1 MVVCEA
7 QKICNRFE
15 SSLLRPL
22 YWRGGS
28 LLEAARMFL
37 QETGFVCR
45 IRSFEY
51 VRVSVCVSVC
61 VCVSRLT
68 GVRPRLIIV
77 LDEKVT
83 GL

>member
-51 VRVSVCVSVC
+51 VRVSVCVS
-61 VCVSRLT
+61 RLT

>member
-51 VRVSVCVSVC
+51 VRVSVCV
-61 VCVSRLT
+61 CVSRLT